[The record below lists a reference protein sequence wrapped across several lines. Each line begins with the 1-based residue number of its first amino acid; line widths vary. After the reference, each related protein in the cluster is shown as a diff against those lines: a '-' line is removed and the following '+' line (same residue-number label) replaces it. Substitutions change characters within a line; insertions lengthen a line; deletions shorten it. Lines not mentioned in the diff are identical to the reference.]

1 MHSYINIHRH
11 VNTRTHTHTH
21 THTHMHTYINAH
33 TEYERKLAGDR
44 EIEGLQQMVVNLRNN
59 SSNENS
65 DLQRHVSEVQKERD
79 QVRDERDRYIRAL
92 YEQTVCL
99 RCFVSARYTFL
110 CVVYATCSDVCLR
123 SRENTIKCGTSET
136 GTFVHYMSKVGFCV
150 LYVRRM

>member
-1 MHSYINIHRH
+1 MYLHTCMHMYIHQPEDLRMYIN
-11 VNTRTHTHTH
+11 THKA
-21 THTHMHTYINAH
+21 YR
-33 TEYERKLAGDR
+33 RKLAGDR

-92 YEQTVCL
+92 YEQNVCL

-150 LYVRRM
+150 LYVRGM